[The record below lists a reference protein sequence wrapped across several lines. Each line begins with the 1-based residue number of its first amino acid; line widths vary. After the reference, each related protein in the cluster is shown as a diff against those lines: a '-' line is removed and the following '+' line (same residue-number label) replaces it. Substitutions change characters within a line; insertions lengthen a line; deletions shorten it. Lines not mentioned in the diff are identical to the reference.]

1 IRDRNVTGVQTCL
14 FRSPAGC
21 SAPRGNAPGA
31 VRAASTFCPALIIR
45 LRVFSSSSGTGNVF
59 HVSVFAKRRRDSSL
73 PPIIFRE
80 VMNIDEELNAHCD
93 LSESS
98 TANARLKTTVH
109 SATSPAVEYGR
120 FSLTTDGAQRKSV
133 CGRLRWAKR

>member
-1 IRDRNVTGVQTCL
+1 
-14 FRSPAGC
+14 
-21 SAPRGNAPGA
+21 GNAPGA

-73 PPIIFRE
+73 PPIIFCQVR
-80 VMNIDEELNAHCD
+80 NIDEEINANCD

-98 TANARLKTTVH
+98 TANARLETTVPSSI
-109 SATSPAVEYGR
+109 SAAVKYGR
-120 FSLTTDGAQRKSV
+120 FSLTTDGTQRKSV
-133 CGRLRWAKR
+133 C